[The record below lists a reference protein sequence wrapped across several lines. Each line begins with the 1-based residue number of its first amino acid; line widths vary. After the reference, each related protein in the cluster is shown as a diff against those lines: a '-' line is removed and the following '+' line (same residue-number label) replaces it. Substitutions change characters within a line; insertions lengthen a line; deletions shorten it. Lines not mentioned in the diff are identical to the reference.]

1 MYRTSL
7 SFIPLIFL
15 VAACTAFA
23 SFYNSNGRRSTRWNR
38 LFSKLPPVTGLM
50 VRVDHSNKKVAKT
63 PRYPEGQMD
72 KEKKLCPAIAR
83 IAALADH
90 KVLLPLKYYLNMSRV
105 QWQLNGLKNTSQ
117 LFGLLKFVSLRGRTS
132 GSVWRLA
139 KFWRSGKIR
148 RFFFKLGVV
157 LFLHHF
163 LTDFPLKQKKK
174 GPVRLGPSFDEA
186 YKIAL

>member
-1 MYRTSL
+1 MAYFILLVQYQQASMRLVSAFRRKRRRLCLNRARFRNLPWLRSFQRPAESWFEIGTMYRTSL

-38 LFSKLPPVTGLM
+38 FFSKLPPVTGLM

-83 IAALADH
+83 IATLADH

-105 QWQLNGLKNTSQ
+105 QWQLNC
-117 LFGLLKFVSLRGRTS
+117 
-132 GSVWRLA
+132 
-139 KFWRSGKIR
+139 
-148 RFFFKLGVV
+148 
-157 LFLHHF
+157 
-163 LTDFPLKQKKK
+163 
-174 GPVRLGPSFDEA
+174 
-186 YKIAL
+186 